1 MDAANHAKVLLIDIE
16 NGIGHIQSRIKDLKV
31 YQKVII
37 CYAHDGVKIPLDW
50 LSPLSE
56 VLQSGQLELIKMP
69 QVAKNAADFGLYFI
83 AGMLAERFKQP
94 TDFTILSND
103 ADLDYLLQ
111 LLQRYQHQAERISLT
126 PIKDLAPVAQHPPKP
141 VLPAKPVATVTTNTQ
156 SQSGQPTATGA
167 KTTEAQ
173 KQFIYNYCQ
182 RLSQLAKT
190 AKPPANKQALLK
202 SIRSF
207 ADGDEAVAEKALHYL
222 ITSTA
227 FRKKDGTNLEANLNK
242 IREFAAKVKN

>member
-1 MDAANHAKVLLIDIE
+1 MDTANSTRVLLIDIE

-31 YQKVII
+31 YQKVIV

-50 LSPLSE
+50 LVPLSE
-56 VLQSGQLELIKMP
+56 VLQSGQFELIKMP

-83 AGMLAERFKQP
+83 AGMLAERFKQS
-94 TDFTILSND
+94 TAFTILSND
-103 ADLDYLLQ
+103 TDLDYLLQ
-111 LLQRYQHQAERISLT
+111 LLQRYQHPAERISLT
-126 PIKDLAPVAQHPPKP
+126 PIKESAPIVQQPPKP
-141 VLPAKPVATVTTNTQ
+141 VAPVKPVTAAAVNTESQPGQSVVT
-156 SQSGQPTATGA
+156 PA

-173 KQFIYNYCQ
+173 KQFIYRYCQ

-202 SIRSF
+202 SVRSF
-207 ADGDEAVAEKALHYL
+207 ADGDVALAEKTLHYL

-227 FRKKDGTNLEANLNK
+227 FRKKDGTNLEANLAK
-242 IREFAAKVKN
+242 IREFAAKAKN

>member
-1 MDAANHAKVLLIDIE
+1 MDTANSTRVLLIDIE

-31 YQKVII
+31 YQKVIV

-50 LSPLSE
+50 LVPLSE

-94 TDFTILSND
+94 TAFTILSND
-103 ADLDYLLQ
+103 TDLDYLLQ

-126 PIKDLAPVAQHPPKP
+126 PIKESAPIVQPPPKLVAPV
-141 VLPAKPVATVTTNTQ
+141 KPVATVVVNME
-156 SQSGQPTATGA
+156 SQLGQPVATPA

-173 KQFIYNYCQ
+173 KQFIYRYCQ

-207 ADGDEAVAEKALHYL
+207 ADGDQALTDKSVHYL
-222 ITSTA
+222 VSSGAYKVKGKT
-227 FRKKDGTNLEANLNK
+227 GLEPNLDK
-242 IREFAAKVKN
+242 IREFAAKAKN

>member
-1 MDAANHAKVLLIDIE
+1 MDTTSNAKVLLIDIE

-31 YQKVII
+31 YQKVIV

-50 LSPLSE
+50 LFPLSE

-69 QVAKNAADFGLYFI
+69 EVGKNAADFGLYFI

-94 TDFTILSND
+94 TSFTILSND

-111 LLQRYQHQAERISLT
+111 LLQRYQHQAERISLL
-126 PIKDLAPVAQHPPKP
+126 PVRELAPAPVAQ
-141 VLPAKPVATVTTNTQ
+141 AKPDLPVSTAAA
-156 SQSGQPTATGA
+156 GQIPASTA
-167 KTTEAQ
+167 KTSEEQ
-173 KQFIYNYCQ
+173 KQFIYKYCQ

-190 AKPPANKQALLK
+190 ANPPSSKSALVN

-207 ADGDEAVAEKALHYL
+207 ANGDQALTDKSVHYL
-222 ITSTA
+222 VSSGA
-227 FRKKDGTNLEANLNK
+227 YKVKGAAGLEPDRDK
-242 IREFAAKVKN
+242 IRELAAKAKS